1 MLLRSGSYTDQSYPS
16 MKKEALQTGAAFSSD
31 GARSVSDSA

>member
-1 MLLRSGSYTDQSYPS
+1 MLLRSGLYADQSYPS
-16 MKKEALQTGAAFSSD
+16 VKREACQTGAALSSD